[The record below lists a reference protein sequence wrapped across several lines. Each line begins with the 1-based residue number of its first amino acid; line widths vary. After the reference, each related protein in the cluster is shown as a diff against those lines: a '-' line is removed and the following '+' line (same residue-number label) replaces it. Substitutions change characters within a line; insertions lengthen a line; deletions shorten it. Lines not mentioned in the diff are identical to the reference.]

1 MYGRVCVL
9 MCFITPDSRRQAIAK
24 MFMKPNYFFGVT
36 LISKCER
43 VKLELENKKG
53 ENKKKTN
60 GDGGWRIVEK
70 ERQEKK
76 SEEGK

>member
-36 LISKCER
+36 LIPKC
-43 VKLELENKKG
+43 ELENKKG
-53 ENKKKTN
+53 KNKKKMN
-60 GDGGWRIVEK
+60 GDSGWRIVEK

-76 SEEGK
+76 SEQGK